1 MNREEVRKGKEYYS
15 MKVAKEEMGEK
26 QKCRHLKQQD
36 LRKPQEY
43 MHQKS
48 LADSR
53 LEFLWQTDMLET
65 RATMKRK
72 YPKDQYS
79 CPHCLEGRSVG
90 AVESPSHLLSCS
102 AYLDLRQGLDAEL
115 VVADRAI
122 YLRRVIARRKELEQ
136 ELRK

>member
-1 MNREEVRKGKEYYS
+1 

-26 QKCRHLKQQD
+26 QKCRYLKQKD
-36 LRKPQEY
+36 FRKPHDY

-53 LEFLWQTDMLET
+53 LQFLWQTDIIET
-65 RATMKRK
+65 RAMMKAK
-72 YPKDQYS
+72 YQYS
-79 CPHCLEGRSVG
+79 CPHCSEGRSVDP
-90 AVESPSHLLSCS
+90 VKSHSHLLLCS